1 MRWVGVSD
9 SEDDGGAFELH
20 TQGGKAASSEP
31 LGIEADERTGE
42 LRGHQRAEHADRRD
56 SRQVLQRASR
66 QEGEPEAG
74 VYRYVRRRESV
85 IPLRSV
91 CYKQPTIQLLELL
104 IDEGEDGLLV
114 GVVSIGKLAA
124 HQLICMKRVEKP
136 LPL

>member
-20 TQGGKAASSEP
+20 SQGGKAASSEP

-42 LRGHQRAEHADRRD
+42 LRGHQRTEHADRRD

-85 IPLRSV
+85 IPLMVFVTNNGLYS
-91 CYKQPTIQLLELL
+91 LLELL
-104 IDEGEDGLLV
+104 VNESEDGLLV